1 MILFTSEGSMYLIE
15 LIINEDNN
23 LSKEQLLFLKNILKK
38 HDVYYSKIIRGTF
51 LNDKSIDIAING
63 KDINW
68 EENFDMT
75 IITIVCESIALYL
88 NGNLEKI
95 ENINKGEVEK

>member
-1 MILFTSEGSMYLIE
+1 MGYYKEEFNKRGFDTMFKFLQIGSQKPNIPMYKNAIQDLIRMMTQKTSSG
-15 LIINEDNN
+15 
-23 LSKEQLLFLKNILKK
+23 
-38 HDVYYSKIIRGTF
+38 
-51 LNDKSIDIAING
+51 KSFK

-88 NGNLEKI
+88 NGDLEKI
-95 ENINKGEVEK
+95 ENINKGEDK

>member
-1 MILFTSEGSMYLIE
+1 MNYYGKEFKKRGFDIMFKFLEMGSQKPNIPIYKKAIQDLITIMTQKTSGG
-15 LIINEDNN
+15 
-23 LSKEQLLFLKNILKK
+23 KNFK
-38 HDVYYSKIIRGTF
+38 
-51 LNDKSIDIAING
+51 

-88 NGNLEKI
+88 NGDLEKI
-95 ENINKGEVEK
+95 ENINKGEIKK

>member
-1 MILFTSEGSMYLIE
+1 MNYYSGEFEKRGFDIMFKFLEMGSQKPNIPTYKKAKQD
-15 LIINEDNN
+15 LIIMMTQKT
-23 LSKEQLLFLKNILKK
+23 SGGRKFK
-38 HDVYYSKIIRGTF
+38 
-51 LNDKSIDIAING
+51 

-95 ENINKGEVEK
+95 ENINKGEIEK